1 MLCSS
6 PDSRFVGCVAVP
18 SRADVV
24 TVLRVA
30 TARQMRGERSFDARR
45 CLAHGSALRP
55 RIERARDRR
64 CARVGAAGRGF
75 LAWKSTKKKARSL
88 FRHVARFPNTFLFFA
103 SCVPL
108 ALVVIPSLRASPTK
122 RFCPSRSRSARR
134 SRGLLLA
141 LELDTPTHDDPDDHP
156 EQTERASEDLD
167 HQDLHEERRV
177 LRVGQRARRSD
188 GADAD
193 SAD

>member
-55 RIERARDRR
+55 RIERARATDVARASGRR
-64 CARVGAAGRGF
+64 DEVFWLGKAR
-75 LAWKSTKKKARSL
+75 KKKRVHFFVTS
-88 FRHVARFPNTFLFFA
+88 RFPNTFLFFA
-103 SCVPL
+103 LCVPL

-122 RFCPSRSRSARR
+122 RFRPSRSRSARR

-167 HQDLHEERRV
+167 H
-177 LRVGQRARRSD
+177 
-188 GADAD
+188 
-193 SAD
+193 

>member
-24 TVLRVA
+24 TVLRVS

-45 CLAHGSALRP
+45 CLARGSALRP
-55 RIERARDRR
+55 RIERARATDVARASGRR
-64 CARVGAAGRGF
+64 DEVFWLGKAR
-75 LAWKSTKKKARSL
+75 KKKRVHLSL

-103 SCVPL
+103 LCVPL

-122 RFCPSRSRSARR
+122 RLCPSRSRSARR

-167 HQDLHEERRV
+167 H
-177 LRVGQRARRSD
+177 
-188 GADAD
+188 
-193 SAD
+193 